1 MKGRNKNCQNGQFLK
16 VMNEKLITE
25 RLADPRAQ
33 LVAVTKKHTKEEV
46 DALYELGVRTF
57 GENRV
62 QEFLEKYDPKYDW
75 HLIGHLQTNKVK
87 YIIGKVSLIESLDSL
102 KLAQEIEK
110 QAAKQ
115 DLIQDVLVEIK
126 VSKQDENKTGL
137 DPNLLMKFLE
147 ELKSY
152 PHIRVKG
159 LMTIASNTDDQALI
173 AQEFDQARTL
183 FEKCKVLY
191 PNFETLSMGM
201 SHDYNLALDHG
212 SNEVRIGTAL
222 FSE

>member
-1 MKGRNKNCQNGQFLK
+1 MNK
-16 VMNEKLITE
+16 ELIAQ
-25 RLADPRAQ
+25 RLADPNVK

-46 DALYELGVRTF
+46 DALHQLGVQTF

-87 YIIGKVSLIESLDSL
+87 YIIGKVSLIESVDSL
-102 KLAQEIEK
+102 KLAREIEK

-115 DLIQDVLVEIK
+115 DVIQDILVEIK

-137 DPNLLMKFLE
+137 NPALLMDL
-147 ELKSY
+147 LKEIEAL
-152 PHIRVKG
+152 PHVRVKG
-159 LMTIASNTDDQALI
+159 LMTIASNTNDQELI
-173 AQEFDQARTL
+173 AHEFDQAKAL
-183 FEKCKVLY
+183 FDEAKTKY
-191 PNFETLSMGM
+191 PEFETLSMGM
-201 SHDYNLALDHG
+201 SHDYLLAIAHG

-222 FSE
+222 FSQ